1 MLWSRVTCGIII
13 TVINFS
19 KALMHVSVFDACVM
33 WSTTSADPAV
43 LITLFCWEHYDSL
56 CFPDTPSTETSDTA
70 IYNEYLLSCWVTMKH
85 LHLKVSFLTNLK
97 RGRKKFESLQAKHL
111 SCTCSFHKTSLPNK
125 PGLFQLVW
133 LIMNQINWQEV
144 RLSEI
149 NLACFSVPW
158 SRISFYPG
166 NFQFSLHQSRVLGTM
181 KVAWLL
187 AVFIAIVTYTLRL
200 IQ

>member
-1 MLWSRVTCGIII
+1 MIL
-13 TVINFS
+13 
-19 KALMHVSVFDACVM
+19 SVAFQILLPLKPPILPF
-33 WSTTSADPAV
+33 TTSTCYHVDW
-43 LITLFCWEHYDSL
+43 IFTLKSVV
-56 CFPDTPSTETSDTA
+56 S
-70 IYNEYLLSCWVTMKH
+70 H
-85 LHLKVSFLTNLK
+85 LGTKLK

-166 NFQFSLHQSRVLGTM
+166 NFQFSLHQSWVLGTM